1 MVVIMKDSESK
12 LDDLLRA
19 WSSRNLATRTDLDHL
34 RSLLE
39 RNGEQIGIGKAVGR
53 SRLRS
58 RWIALTAVAAVLFL
72 AATLSMLQFAKQS
85 DETPAEIVEPYMMAS
100 LQLVPREIAARS
112 ELYGELKRLFGPQL
126 NWMAEAKDSV
136 ELGLQPPAVATSSAD
151 SASKLMLVRMT
162 VVRLNPPDNVW
173 YEVWSVDFVTRC
185 EQVVRCQPITDGPI
199 LNAWLFAL
207 PDAKVACDAELEMNN
222 GGGWKISTSTL
233 QAVGELQQ
241 VTSVQHDNVEYRV
254 FQTVQTLEIDEVT

>member
-19 WSSRNLATRTDLDHL
+19 WSSRSLATRTDLDHL

-39 RNGEQIGIGKAVGR
+39 RNGEQVGIGKAVGR

-58 RWIALTAVAAVLFL
+58 RWIALSALAAVLFW

-85 DETPAEIVEPYMMAS
+85 EETPAEIVEPSMMAS

-112 ELYGELKRLFGPQL
+112 ELYCELKRLFGSQL
-126 NWMAEAKDSV
+126 NWMAEAKNSV
-136 ELGLQPPAVATSSAD
+136 ELGLQSSAVATFSAE
-151 SASKLMLVRMT
+151 SGSKLMLVRMT

-173 YEVWSVDFVTRC
+173 YEEWSVDFVARC